1 MKKKQRI
8 KKERT
13 PCRLVAL
20 SALSGLLMFAAF
32 TVEKLDLLAFVALV
46 PMITALRVYKDGGF
60 GTKKCFFV
68 YAAAYYLPNM
78 LWLYRMCP
86 MTNYG
91 IPAVP
96 SYLIMTAAIIT
107 IAAAEGFVFTVA
119 FLPFDR

>member
-32 TVEKLDLLAFVALV
+32 TVEKLDLIAFVALV

-60 GTKKCFFV
+60 GTKK
-68 YAAAYYLPNM
+68 
-78 LWLYRMCP
+78 
-86 MTNYG
+86 
-91 IPAVP
+91 
-96 SYLIMTAAIIT
+96 
-107 IAAAEGFVFTVA
+107 
-119 FLPFDR
+119 